1 MYTQRSILSI
11 YLDLVWMICPGSGSG
26 SWLQLKIIQ
35 NLIILF
41 IRYPA
46 PASLP
51 GLLSKIKIKSEYK
64 IVDKRVRRMM
74 TDQMNL
80 ILVFDRFEKPV
91 YDAEHKMC
99 FCCLE
104 I

>member
-1 MYTQRSILSI
+1 
-11 YLDLVWMICPGSGSG
+11 MICPGSGSG

-46 PASLP
+46 PAPIS
-51 GLLSKIKIKSEYK
+51 LLSKIKIMLEYK

>member
-1 MYTQRSILSI
+1 
-11 YLDLVWMICPGSGSG
+11 MICPGSGSG

-51 GLLSKIKIKSEYK
+51 SKIKIMLEYK

-80 ILVFDRFEKPV
+80 ILVFDRFEKQV
-91 YDAEHKMC
+91 
-99 FCCLE
+99 
-104 I
+104 

>member
-1 MYTQRSILSI
+1 
-11 YLDLVWMICPGSGSG
+11 MICPQSGSG

-41 IRYPA
+41 IRYQL
-46 PASLP
+46 PASSYPILV
-51 GLLSKIKIKSEYK
+51 GASLLSKIKIMLEYK

-80 ILVFDRFEKPV
+80 ILVFDRFEKQV
-91 YDAEHKMC
+91 
-99 FCCLE
+99 
-104 I
+104 

>member
-1 MYTQRSILSI
+1 
-11 YLDLVWMICPGSGSG
+11 MICPQSGSG

-46 PASLP
+46 PSRS
-51 GLLSKIKIKSEYK
+51 LLSKIKIMLEYK

-80 ILVFDRFEKPV
+80 ILVFDRFEKQV
-91 YDAEHKMC
+91 
-99 FCCLE
+99 
-104 I
+104 

>member
-1 MYTQRSILSI
+1 MSKN
-11 YLDLVWMICPGSGSG
+11 
-26 SWLQLKIIQ
+26 KIQ
-35 NLIILF
+35 F
-41 IRYPA
+41 
-46 PASLP
+46 
-51 GLLSKIKIKSEYK
+51 EYK

-104 I
+104 SKMYFEQKNILSFSSQTRL

>member
-1 MYTQRSILSI
+1 M
-11 YLDLVWMICPGSGSG
+11 VCPRSGSG

-46 PASLP
+46 PTSLP
-51 GLLSKIKIKSEYK
+51 SKIKIMLEYK
-64 IVDKRVRRMM
+64 IVDKRVRQMM